1 MSLEAGRSHNTLRE
15 GARLGFIFA
24 TITWLWVALV
34 DAAGGHAFHT
44 FNALGGVVAFTLVHY
59 LLNIVYGYVLVSTI
73 HAAARAPSVIIGLV
87 FGGLILQ
94 GGFAMV
100 TTLLASAALGPSAWF
115 AIFGGNLIATVVAAV
130 LMLKTHP
137 VIQYLHQAEAE
148 R

>member
-1 MSLEAGRSHNTLRE
+1 
-15 GARLGFIFA
+15 
-24 TITWLWVALV
+24 
-34 DAAGGHAFHT
+34 
-44 FNALGGVVAFTLVHY
+44 
-59 LLNIVYGYVLVSTI
+59 VLVSTI
-73 HAAARAPSVIIGLV
+73 HAAARAPSVIFGLV